1 MPKPSA
7 PSTAIR
13 AAAPKTLSAKGLC
26 WDCDESWSHE
36 HRYKK
41 GRLLVIEPVED
52 EDNEPPEESL
62 KPKEEVMEEEL

>member
-26 WDCDESWSHE
+26 WDCDEPWSHE